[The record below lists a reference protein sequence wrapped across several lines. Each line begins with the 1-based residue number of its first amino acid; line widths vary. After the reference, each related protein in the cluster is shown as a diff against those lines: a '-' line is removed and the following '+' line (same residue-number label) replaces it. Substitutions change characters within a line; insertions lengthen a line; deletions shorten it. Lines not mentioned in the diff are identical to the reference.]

1 MKKSVRIL
9 TLVLSLALLCGVFAV
24 AAFADDTAEI
34 VGVTT
39 RFSANF
45 DGGKTFNDGDGTVVK
60 DFTIDNKGS
69 GTSSTVI
76 DDKGN
81 SYFSWKYPVAD
92 KAGTPGNYSYTA
104 PNSGKAWISPPDA
117 MFDGYC
123 YGDLLYYVADFDIWF
138 PKDVPDGS
146 AAMYAYNYYIKGT
159 ATKDETTGEV
169 TYTATGNGTEAMP
182 VNRTAVKFYN
192 TDNGGVAVAPGLG
205 CGDQVPMLNGAWN
218 HITLITSSKVVD
230 GNIVLTHYM
239 AVNGIIAD
247 SWDYELPEKSDAYL
261 VDGLPRWFPKTYR
274 IEYGNDCKGNE
285 MNLDNFTIR
294 TIEKNYN
301 GNLATVLASGKGTDL
316 ATWESNIYDVEKM
329 PYSTTV
335 AKIGDKEFDHLQR
348 AVAAAKGGDTI
359 TLLADVTDVVTLGD
373 IITIDCAGFAC
384 PQPKGANGYVVGP
397 MQDGKYVPEAAQA
410 ELMIMWGGCTCG
422 LPTCDETHPG
432 DATGTLFT
440 TAPLY
445 SNLYASYETLG
456 KSNDW
461 VLEVGTDKYT
471 LVGWMDATTG
481 TIYSEDTT
489 VTKEM
494 LEVGFLMLTPI
505 IEKTSVDV
513 AYTKGGVE
521 VYISGKNALKTA
533 ITGVDA
539 GGTVKLMNNFAHV
552 VGNVSTAKDFT
563 LDLNGFKLMV
573 TPTNKDLSAKA
584 GFISVK
590 HNVTI
595 DGTKDGSAIFGYYA
609 SKDNVKADGS
619 IDSTIYQPDNPFF
632 TFSTASKTLTINGG
646 EKFYMNISHF
656 ARLNSG
662 SKGSVINLNGGTH
675 ARDAASDG
683 MAYIYCA
690 SGTAN
695 ITINVKNATITG
707 NQFISSVDTKTGN
720 VANFDN
726 CKLLAT
732 NLANQANYKFE
743 AVNITNSYIA
753 CNPTGTDG
761 AVVVTI
767 GEGNIIR
774 ENGTWTAG
782 AYQYAPGTAPVAIE
796 APNTFKVPA
805 VQTKVDKVGSY
816 CVVDPT
822 SFDIFEK
829 EYTATY
835 TVKTEKALGVSF
847 YDGETLLGTA
857 YGKAGN
863 KVVGPTA
870 GAAESV
876 ADGWVMATKS
886 YAYTIPADA
895 TADIKV
901 DIKDVTEFTYTYAA
915 GTPEIYYNYYLSD
928 NMTTNVYI
936 LDELPEGITLTYL
949 LLDTTGN
956 GNRLEKSWNKGFVIG
971 GKKFACSQAWPNAY
985 NADEGNTWTLTYTYE
1000 GTTLDYTIK
1009 TNAVDYAK
1017 RVAKLYKD
1025 DAEKMQQITALLQYV
1040 ESANKIRSLVDNK
1053 AVISNGLSEYLA
1065 ELKTTVTIPAVSKDY
1080 TADLAQLAK
1089 GGYITGAKMMVVN
1102 GKGGSMA
1109 LTLGDKIA
1117 ENNYTVQLIVAGTTR
1132 KIATKTENNT
1142 IYTFS
1147 DSMTAWGAKDITINV
1162 LDAEGAVVATGT
1174 YSLAAYYNEMADQ
1187 ATADELALIEAM
1199 YALAYIGNTNN

>member
-1 MKKSVRIL
+1 MKKSVKIL

-24 AAFADDTAEI
+24 AAFADDTTET
-34 VGVTT
+34 VGVIT
-39 RFSANF
+39 RFSTNF
-45 DGGKTFNDGDGTVVK
+45 DGGKSFGAGDGTVVK
-60 DFTIDNKGS
+60 DFGIDNKGS

-76 DDKGN
+76 DAKGN

-92 KAGTPGNYSYTA
+92 KAGTAGNYSYTA
-104 PNSGKAWISPPDA
+104 PKSGQAWNNPPA
-117 MFDGYC
+117 TMFDGFY
-123 YGDLLYYVADFDIWF
+123 YGDMLYYVADFDVWF

-146 AAMYAYNYYIKGT
+146 VSMYAYNYYVKGT
-159 ATKDETTGEV
+159 STKDETTGEV
-169 TYTATGNGTEAMP
+169 TYTVTGNGTEAQP
-182 VNRTAVKFYN
+182 ANRTAVKFYN
-192 TDNGGVAVAPGLG
+192 TDNGGVAVTAGLG
-205 CGDQVPMLNGAWN
+205 YGEQIPMLNGAWN
-218 HITLITSSKVVD
+218 HITVITSSKVVE
-230 GNIVLTHYM
+230 GKIVLTHYM

-247 SWDYELPEKSDAYL
+247 TWDYELPTKSDAYL
-261 VDGLPRWFPKTYR
+261 VDGRPCWFPKTYR
-274 IEYGNDCKGNE
+274 FEYGNDCKGNE

-294 TIEKNYN
+294 TIENNYN

-461 VLEVGTDKYT
+461 TLEVGTDKYN

-521 VYISGKNALKTA
+521 VYISGKDALKTA
-533 ITGVDA
+533 ITKVDA

-552 VGNVSTAKDFT
+552 VGNVSSAQNFT

-573 TPTNKDLSAKA
+573 TPTNKDLGAKA
-584 GFISVK
+584 GFITVK
-590 HNVTI
+590 HNITI

-609 SKDNVKADGS
+609 SRDNVKDDGS
-619 IDSTIYQPDNPFF
+619 IDSAVYQPDNPFF
-632 TFSTASKTLTINGG
+632 TFGTASKTLTINGG

-675 ARDAASDG
+675 ARDGATDG

-690 SGTAN
+690 SGTAD
-695 ITINVKNATITG
+695 ITVNVKNATITG
-707 NQFISSVDTKTGN
+707 GNFLASYDTKTGN
-720 VANFDN
+720 VVNFDN
-726 CKLLAT
+726 CKLISTGNLLNVT
-732 NLANQANYKFE
+732 NAKFE
-743 AVNITNSYIA
+743 AITITNSYISS
-753 CNPTGTDG
+753 NPTATDG

-782 AYQYAPGTAPVAIE
+782 AYQYATGIAPVAIE
-796 APNTFKVPA
+796 EPNTFKAPA

-857 YGKAGN
+857 YGKAGT

-886 YAYTIPADA
+886 YAYTIPTDA

-901 DIKDVTEFTYTYAA
+901 DIKDVTEFDYTYTA
-915 GTPEIYYNYYLSD
+915 GAPKAYLNYRLSD
-928 NMTTNVYI
+928 NLATNLYVPVT
-936 LDELPEGITLTYL
+936 LPEGIELV
-949 LLDTTGN
+949 DTTLN
-956 GNRLEKSWNKGFVIG
+956 GSHKGRTYSIGDANNPIHIG
-971 GKKFACSQAWPNAY
+971 GVAYQYTQGWPCAWG
-985 NADEGNTWTLTYTYE
+985 ADEGVFWVLTYTYKGATMSYE
-1000 GTTLDYTIK
+1000 VK
-1009 TNAVDYAK
+1009 ANAVDYAK
-1017 RVAKLYKD
+1017 KAAALYAD
-1025 DAEKMQQITALLQYV
+1025 NTEILQQITALLQYV
-1040 ESANKIRSLVDNK
+1040 EAANKIKNNT
-1053 AVISNGLSEYLA
+1053 ISNGLSEYLD
-1065 ELKTTVTIPAVSKDY
+1065 ELQAKVVLPAPTTEYVSN
-1080 TADLAQLAK
+1080 LAQVKA
-1089 GGYITGAKMMVVN
+1089 YITGAKVTVN
-1102 GKGGSMA
+1102 GSRGGTMKFTLSDAA
-1109 LTLGDKIA
+1109 LA
-1117 ENNYTVQLIVAGTTR
+1117 EGVKVVFKSG
-1132 KIATKTENNT
+1132 KDVIATTTDAANKVAYFDN
-1142 IYTFS
+1142 S
-1147 DSMTAWGAKDITINV
+1147 ALCMWGANDITIEVVKGEEV
-1162 LDAEGAVVATGT
+1162 LATGT
-1174 YSLAAYYNEMADQ
+1174 YSLAAYKDEMAAD
-1187 ATADELALIEAM
+1187 ATADELALLDAI
-1199 YALAYIGNTNN
+1199 YALGAIGNTNY

>member
-1 MKKSVRIL
+1 MKKSVKIL

-39 RFSANF
+39 RFSTNF
-45 DGGKTFNDGDGTVVK
+45 DGGKTLNDGDGTVVK
-60 DFTIDNKGS
+60 DFAIDNKGS

-81 SYFSWKYPVAD
+81 SYFSWKYPVAAA
-92 KAGTPGNYSYTA
+92 AGTAGNYSYTA

-146 AAMYAYNYYIKGT
+146 VTMYAYNYYIKGT

-169 TYTATGNGTEAMP
+169 TYTATGNGTEAQP
-182 VNRTAVKFYN
+182 TNRTAVKFCN
-192 TDNGGVAVAPGLG
+192 TANGGVAVAPGLG

-461 VLEVGTDKYT
+461 TLEVGTDKYN

-521 VYISGKNALKTA
+521 VYISGKDALKTA
-533 ITGVDA
+533 ITKVDA

-552 VGNVSTAKDFT
+552 VGNVASAQNFT

-573 TPTNKDLSAKA
+573 TPTNKDLGSKA
-584 GFISVK
+584 GFITVK
-590 HNVTI
+590 HNITV

-609 SKDNVKADGS
+609 SRDNVKDDGS
-619 IDSTIYQPDNPFF
+619 IDSAVYQPDNPFF
-632 TFSTASKTLTINGG
+632 TFGTASKTLTINGG

-675 ARDAASDG
+675 ARDGATDG

-690 SGTAN
+690 SGTAD
-695 ITINVKNATITG
+695 ITVNVKNATITAG
-707 NQFISSVDTKTGN
+707 NFLSSVDTKTGN
-720 VANFDN
+720 VVNIDN
-726 CKLLAT
+726 CKLISTGNLLNVT
-732 NLANQANYKFE
+732 NAKFE
-743 AVNITNSYIA
+743 AINITNSYIA
-753 CNPTGTDG
+753 CNPTATDG
-761 AVVVTI
+761 AVVTI

-796 APNTFKVPA
+796 TPVTFKAPA
-805 VQTKVDKVGSY
+805 VQTKVDKVDGY

-829 EYTATY
+829 EYAATY

-847 YDGETLLGTA
+847 YDGETLLSTV

-876 ADGWVMATKS
+876 ADGWVMATKA

-915 GTPEIYYNYYLSD
+915 GAPKLYVNYRLSD
-928 NMTTNVYI
+928 NLTINLYAPT
-936 LDELPEGITLTYL
+936 DLPEGISNFAAYL
-949 LLDTTGN
+949 PGSTTARTFTKGFTIGGAKYGYTSSWPGAN
-956 GNRLEKSWNKGFVIG
+956 AADSNKSWNI
-971 GKKFACSQAWPNAY
+971 N
-985 NADEGNTWTLTYTYE
+985 YTYDGQNFTYE
-1000 GTTLDYTIK
+1000 VVV
-1009 TNAVDYAK
+1009 NVVDYAK
-1017 RVAKLYKD
+1017 KVANIYKD
-1025 DAEKMQQITALLQYV
+1025 DAEKMEQVVALLQYV
-1040 ESANKIRSLVDNK
+1040 EAANKISK
-1053 AVISNGLSEYLA
+1053 QTSENGLSELLA
-1065 ELKTTVTIPAVSKDY
+1065 ELKTTVTLRAVPETTGNTTALADYIDGVKVFAAYNTGLKFNLKDTTKTY
-1080 TADLAQLAK
+1080 Q
-1089 GGYITGAKMMVVN
+1089 VF
-1102 GKGGSMA
+1102 
-1109 LTLGDKIA
+1109 
-1117 ENNYTVQLIVAGTTR
+1117 AGTT
-1132 KIATKTENNT
+1132 KIETEQSGSTLTFKNQSLMTWTATDLT
-1142 IYTFS
+1142 I
-1147 DSMTAWGAKDITINV
+1147 KV
-1162 LDAEGAVVATGT
+1162 LDAEGATVAEGT
-1174 YSLAAYYNEMADQ
+1174 YSIAAYYTEMASSL
-1187 ATADELALIEAM
+1187 TADELAFLQATYVLGI
-1199 YALAYIGNTNN
+1199 IGDTNK